1 MKSAW
6 HRPGLFCLVV
16 AAYLATCMGCT
27 APSGDPAET
36 PAMVIFTPESAAAV
50 SGQETKA
57 PAIDPEAA
65 EPTQS
70 VDSGTPA
77 MIFFTATP
85 DQAVPIESRGDAG
98 TPSAS
103 PPSGGDVPGAEFTRV
118 ALELTPVA
126 TAVPRPSRSVVA
138 PSGTAAPQDAQASGE
153 GPIAIWPK
161 GWGLAAGT
169 VVAIILLAWFFA
181 RRRN

>member
-6 HRPGLFCLVV
+6 HWPGLFCLVV
-16 AAYLATCMGCT
+16 AACLATCIGCT
-27 APSGDPAET
+27 APSSDPVEM
-36 PAMVIFTPESAAAV
+36 PAMVIFTPESAAAD
-50 SGQETKA
+50 SAQEPQA
-57 PAIDPEAA
+57 PATDPEAA
-65 EPTQS
+65 APTLS

-98 TPSAS
+98 TPDAS
-103 PPSGGDVPGAEFTRV
+103 PLSGGDAPAAEFTRV
-118 ALELTPVA
+118 ALELTTVA
-126 TAVPRPSRSVVA
+126 TVVPRPSRSVVA
-138 PSGTAAPQDAQASGE
+138 PSGTAGPQDAQASGE